1 MKKHA
6 NSLVELLSTGDDTAP
21 VLGAP
26 GMPDL
31 TYGALRKLII
41 GSVKKLNLYGLGR
54 NDRIAIVLKNGPEMA
69 VSFLAVACGTTSAPL
84 NPAYRAD
91 EFEFYLSDLNAK
103 ALIVEAGTNTPAIG
117 VAERLGIKVT
127 SEEVNGIATRAKKLQ
142 ELAGKIA
149 DDPTADVDYWKDRTK
164 PDGTFETPE
173 DLETAEKVINA
184 RMHKAE
190 QAGKFSDT
198 LYNE

>member
-1 MKKHA
+1 MKKRA
-6 NSLVELLSTGDDTAP
+6 ASLVELLSTGDDTAP
-21 VLGAP
+21 VFGAP

-41 GSVKKLNLYGLGR
+41 GSVKRLNLYGLGR

-103 ALIVEAGTNTPAIG
+103 ALIVEAGTDTPAIG
-117 VAERLGIKVT
+117 VAQRLGITIIDLV
-127 SEEVNGIATRAKKLQ
+127 
-142 ELAGKIA
+142 
-149 DDPTADVDYWKDRTK
+149 PT
-164 PDGTFETPE
+164 PDKG
-173 DLETAEKVINA
+173 
-184 RMHKAE
+184 
-190 QAGKFSDT
+190 AGKFHVRAPWYEGSSSVGRG
-198 LYNE
+198 LGPAR